1 MSAIILESSLVHY
14 EALGRGKPL
23 LFLHDWLGSWRYWV
37 PTMVDMSSSNR
48 AYALDFWGFGDS
60 DKVKNRYTIAE
71 YVGQVELF
79 MNQMGISQVPVIGH
93 GLGGVVGVKF
103 ALSHPERVEQLM
115 MVNMPLFNNDI
126 NRSLSGYA
134 GGDNPA
140 RAILGRR
147 LKSYEEVD
155 MEASKTDG
163 DAVVKSVDS
172 VMKQD
177 DLFEALEALDLPI
190 LLLYGREDPI
200 IQTPEEEM
208 IEDLEYNVHAIIFGE
223 AQHYPMLEET
233 SKFNRLLRDF
243 LHHKDNWENIEVKDE
258 WKRRMR

>member
-37 PTMVDMSSSNR
+37 PTMVDMSSSYR

-60 DKVKNRYTIAE
+60 DKISTRYSVAG
-71 YVGQVELF
+71 YVTQLEMF
-79 MNQMGISQVPVIGH
+79 MDQMGIGKVPVIGH
-93 GLGGVVGVKF
+93 GLGGIVGVNF
-103 ALSHPERVEQLM
+103 ALSHSDRVEQLLT
-115 MVNMPLFNNDI
+115 VNMPLMSSDI
-126 NRSLSGYA
+126 ARSLSGFS

-140 RAILGRR
+140 KSILGRR

-155 MEASKTDG
+155 MEAAKTDG
-163 DAVVKSVDS
+163 TAVAKSVQS
-172 VMKQD
+172 MKD
-177 DLFEALEALDLPI
+177 LDLIDLFYEMDLPI
-190 LLLYGREDPI
+190 LLVYGREDPI
-200 IQTPEEEM
+200 IQTPDES
-208 IEDLEYNVHAIIFGE
+208 ILEDLDYNVYSFIFNNS
-223 AQHYPMLEET
+223 QHYPMLEET

-243 LHHKDNWENIEVKDE
+243 LINQDNWDAIEVKDE